1 MADDAFSVY
10 LKSKSLTLEQVFS
23 AAVTHNL
30 PVAIWRLPETN
41 SVQACVSFRPA
52 IPVEQPSL
60 EQSPFG
66 FLFCPFTVS
75 PEQPNLFI
83 KADVVFD
90 ATTGELQ
97 PAGDIS
103 KDEFKSFIES
113 LDKADPTLPAKWHL
127 PALSSTLEIKSE
139 TGFIKVVEAGIKAI
153 RQEKMEKVVL
163 SRSKTEALPP
173 DFDPLAVFKKM
184 LKPYPKGFVS
194 LVSIPDTGTW
204 LGASPEILVSIDQ
217 HQVFRTVALAGTQP
231 ADSETSLANAIWRQ
245 KEIEE
250 QGMVERYI
258 LSCFKKLRLREYT
271 EVGPRTIVA
280 GNLMH
285 LRTDFKV
292 DLQEVD
298 FPTLGTDMLHL
309 LHPTSAICGLPKEP
323 ALEFI
328 NANEG
333 YDRSYYSGYLGPV
346 NSNTGTHLFVN
357 LRCMQLLAGKAI
369 LYAGAGITAE
379 SSPEK
384 EYQETLFKMQTM
396 RKVLGVEE
404 FGS

>member
-1 MADDAFSVY
+1 MADDASSQY
-10 LKSKSLTLEQVFS
+10 INSKGLTLKKVFQ
-23 AAVTHNL
+23 AAVAQNL
-30 PVAIWRLPETN
+30 PVAIWCLPESDT
-41 SVQACVSFRPA
+41 VQVCIS
-52 IPVEQPSL
+52 VEQAVQVEEPAL
-60 EQSPFG
+60 EHSPFG
-66 FLFCPFTVS
+66 FLFCPFTAS
-75 PEQPNLFI
+75 IAHPNLFI
-83 KADVVFD
+83 KAAILYDV
-90 ATTGELQ
+90 TTGELK
-97 PAGDIS
+97 PVNDLSEAA
-103 KDEFKSFIES
+103 FNSFVKTVYQAETS
-113 LDKADPTLPAKWHL
+113 ATPDYHL
-127 PALSSTLEIKSE
+127 PFPHE
-139 TGFIKVVEAGIKAI
+139 TGENLTETAYIRTVEAGIAAI
-153 RQEKMEKVVL
+153 RQEQMEKVVL
-163 SRSKTEALPP
+163 SRSKTEELPEN
-173 DFDPLAVFKKM
+173 FDLLEAFNSM
-184 LKPYPKGFVS
+184 LHAYPRAFVS
-194 LVSIPDTGTW
+194 LVSNPGTGTW

-217 HQVFRTVALAGTQP
+217 EQVFRTVALAGTQP
-231 ADSETSLANAIWRQ
+231 ADNETSLANAIWRQ

-258 LSCFKKLRLREYT
+258 LGCFKKLRLRDYT

-328 NANEG
+328 KANEG

-346 NSNTGTHLFVN
+346 NCNTGTHLYVN
-357 LRCMQLLAGKAI
+357 LRCMQLLANKTV

-384 EYQETLFKMQTM
+384 EYQETQHKMQTM
-396 RKVLGVEE
+396 RRVLER
-404 FGS
+404 F